1 MLLSLWRLYRGAKV
15 NSRLA
20 VGLSFRV
27 SQMTSIPI
35 FEVFYM
41 LETVFTDTGDE
52 RWESSPTERDLVFW
66 LVAS

>member
-1 MLLSLWRLYRGAKV
+1 M